1 MMGEINLR
9 NLGYYNLKCVD
20 IGIKHCGKRMNAG
33 SFVTVD
39 KPFYVKILESCND
52 ENFKTR
58 QVRHPKDLPVGEF
71 FLVSSI
77 LRNFYGEFLLINYN
91 DYEYSIDPKYV
102 SYYGMEDENLIN
114 KKEKRI

>member
-1 MMGEINLR
+1 MMGEIDLR
-9 NLGYYNLKCVD
+9 ILWYYKLKYVK

-33 SFVTVD
+33 SYVIVD

-52 ENFKTR
+52 ENFKTA

-71 FLVSSI
+71 FLVNSI
-77 LRNFYGEFLLINYN
+77 LHNLYGEFLLINYN

-102 SYYGMEDENLIN
+102 SYYGMEDENLV
-114 KKEKRI
+114 KKEEHI